1 MEFGV
6 TLAVNPMDA
15 GCANDWTFL
24 TELSETIDLLEK
36 FDSPVIKLAFD
47 TYHFGLDP
55 AAVELL
61 DEIVPRIAIVQ
72 LGDAKERPT
81 GEQNRCRLGE
91 GAVPFAEIFT
101 KLADG
106 GYQGS
111 FDVKLL
117 GEDVEP
123 YDYADLLAHS
133 KQQFEL
139 WQIPAPR

>member
-1 MEFGV
+1 
-6 TLAVNPMDA
+6 MDA

-55 AAVELL
+55 AAIELL

-106 GYQGS
+106 GYQGC

-123 YDYADLLAHS
+123 YDYVDLLVHS
-133 KQQFEL
+133 KQRFES